1 MVALVGAVVA
11 TIVSLLTQRRVIEL
25 SGTTSYFSEGLCDD
39 SINICTVLNARVD
52 DADAA
57 EQFIQSMLGEWNW
70 PNVCWSVVGRLL
82 LGLSAASLFQTWVFE
97 VEVLVNV
104 CVCV

>member
-1 MVALVGAVVA
+1 M
-11 TIVSLLTQRRVIEL
+11 TIQLT
-25 SGTTSYFSEGLCDD
+25 
-39 SINICTVLNARVD
+39 LNGRVD

-97 VEVLVNV
+97 VEVLVNM
-104 CVCV
+104 CVTLLVFSQFCCNL